1 MVQSHPLNRPTR
13 VNTMTWTRR
22 RFHAGIAKITAVG
35 PSLLAVA
42 CSRPGPDAGST
53 EAASSTAAKLA
64 CNFASSYMTWDLPP
78 RADPRR
84 NARHNIPL
92 GNKARIQLEAIADV
106 IDEETGVSEQFVLI
120 APCRSEWVYAEKQMF
135 QIPSREYRNIYS
147 LTEERQMGRAI
158 TDDGASQ
165 RGHPVSDTFRSLEID
180 IVRFPRGRVLDTPAA
195 VNEATG
201 DNVPLIGRTRISEP
215 ERGLSYVLEYPIK
228 TMNFRPEN
236 SSFQV
241 DTGPLL
247 VPDFDS
253 GEPRTIDRLE
263 MAHVVYNR
271 LDYAEFILRRP
282 TPINDEQGREL
293 TRVLHYSEVRKFP
306 AVTEILTGENA

>member
-1 MVQSHPLNRPTR
+1 
-13 VNTMTWTRR
+13 
-22 RFHAGIAKITAVG
+22 
-35 PSLLAVA
+35 
-42 CSRPGPDAGST
+42 
-53 EAASSTAAKLA
+53 
-64 CNFASSYMTWDLPP
+64 MTWDLPP
-78 RADPRR
+78 RDDPRR

-106 IDEETGVSEQFVLI
+106 IDEETGASEQFVLI
-120 APCRSEWVYAEKQMF
+120 APCRAEWVYAEKQMF

-195 VNEATG
+195 VNEATD

-253 GEPRTIDRLE
+253 GEAKAIDRLE
-263 MAHVVYNR
+263 MAHIAYNR
-271 LDYAEFILRRP
+271 FDYAEFILRRP
-282 TPINDEQGREL
+282 TPISDEQGREPA
-293 TRVLHYSEVRKFP
+293 RVLHYSEVRESP

>member
-1 MVQSHPLNRPTR
+1 
-13 VNTMTWTRR
+13 MTWTRR

-35 PSLLAVA
+35 PSLIAVA

-53 EAASSTAAKLA
+53 EEASPTADKLA

-92 GNKARIQLEAIADV
+92 GNKARIQLEAIVDV
-106 IDEETGVSEQFVLI
+106 IDEETDVSEQFVLI

-195 VNEATG
+195 VNEATD

-253 GEPRTIDRLE
+253 GEAKAIDRLE
-263 MAHVVYNR
+263 MAHIAYNR
-271 LDYAEFILRRP
+271 FNYAEFILRRP
-282 TPINDEQGREL
+282 TPISDEQGREPA
-293 TRVLHYSEVRKFP
+293 RVLHYSEVRESP